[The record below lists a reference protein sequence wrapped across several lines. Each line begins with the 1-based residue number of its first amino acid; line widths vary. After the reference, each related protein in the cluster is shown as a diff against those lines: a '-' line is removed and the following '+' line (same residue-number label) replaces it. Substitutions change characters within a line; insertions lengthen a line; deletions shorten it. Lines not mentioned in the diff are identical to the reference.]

1 MKARVSLLVFPP
13 VDLTQ
18 AKVVAVSGS
27 DIIKNHSA
35 KNRW

>member
-1 MKARVSLLVFPP
+1 MKVWVSLSVFP